1 MNYTETSPTPEAA
14 TIIPLTA
21 SERILKLL
29 TAVNT
34 ITQRLLE
41 ADRWSD
47 AVEQFLSDLGRASRA
62 EQACLYQLTQTDPVT
77 AALLARWPAALVER
91 DPSLPEL
98 VAASLQA
105 QRQQQ
110 PCWLEETQVP
120 RLVAPVFARG
130 SLWGGLVLALDA
142 IVDERWSSEET
153 AVIQSAANI
162 LGSVIGRSQ
171 SKPKLGRFLQT
182 ETVFQTILET
192 TADRVAVV
200 DQAGNYLFIKEG
212 QGSYPVAEMPRTIY
226 DEVPVQQ
233 QAAMR
238 AVVDQV
244 FVTNQPAT
252 FELSFPREE
261 GGRGWYLNRVSPLCQ
276 NGQVVAV
283 TITAT
288 DITARKRTEL
298 ELEHIFSRSVDMQC
312 LAGFDGYFKRI
323 NAAWPKTLGWTSEEL
338 LSRPYLDFVHQDDL
352 EITAVEAGTLEQS
365 KEARFVNR
373 YRCKDGTYRWLSWT
387 ATVVEEEEII
397 IATAR
402 DITVEKQMR
411 AELQASEARY
421 QQMFTRH
428 KAVMLLI
435 DPKTGQ
441 IVDANPAAAEFYGY
455 HHDKLVTL
463 KITDINVLPALEV
476 QAEMEL
482 ARVEKRNFFVFPHR
496 LASGEIRDVEVHS
509 GPVDLQGQVLLISII
524 FDVTERKRA
533 QLELQKSEARFR
545 RLAEYAP
552 VGIYESTVTGDFLYG
567 NPALAKIL
575 QQDSVELMTQS
586 FTTTFYKNP
595 EDRADFISRLQQH
608 GIVTDFEA
616 EFSVK
621 DGTKHVLMSAALQ
634 GETLLGTIVD
644 ITERKLAEK
653 QLHQTLQ
660 NLERSNQD
668 LQQFAYVASHDLQE
682 PLRMVSSYLELLEKR
697 YKGHLDE
704 RADKYIQFAIDGAV
718 RMKRLINDLLTY
730 SQLTRRPSSPARTNL
745 NDALQNVLK
754 NLEFLITES
763 GSQIRHDPLP
773 VLEVDATQV
782 ELLLQNLLS
791 NAIKFRG
798 EKRPQIQIEAQQ
810 TDREWV
816 FSVCDNGIGIEPIY
830 QEQIFTI
837 FKRLHTREEYEGNGI
852 GLAVCKRV
860 VEQHNGRIWLESQLG
875 QGTTF
880 FFALPLPGE
889 Q

>member
-1 MNYTETSPTPEAA
+1 
-14 TIIPLTA
+14 
-21 SERILKLL
+21 
-29 TAVNT
+29 
-34 ITQRLLE
+34 
-41 ADRWSD
+41 
-47 AVEQFLSDLGRASRA
+47 
-62 EQACLYQLTQTDPVT
+62 
-77 AALLARWPAALVER
+77 
-91 DPSLPEL
+91 
-98 VAASLQA
+98 
-105 QRQQQ
+105 
-110 PCWLEETQVP
+110 
-120 RLVAPVFARG
+120 
-130 SLWGGLVLALDA
+130 
-142 IVDERWSSEET
+142 
-153 AVIQSAANI
+153 
-162 LGSVIGRSQ
+162 
-171 SKPKLGRFLQT
+171 
-182 ETVFQTILET
+182 
-192 TADRVAVV
+192 
-200 DQAGNYLFIKEG
+200 
-212 QGSYPVAEMPRTIY
+212 
-226 DEVPVQQ
+226 
-233 QAAMR
+233 
-238 AVVDQV
+238 
-244 FVTNQPAT
+244 
-252 FELSFPREE
+252 
-261 GGRGWYLNRVSPLCQ
+261 
-276 NGQVVAV
+276 
-283 TITAT
+283 
-288 DITARKRTEL
+288 
-298 ELEHIFSRSVDMQC
+298 
-312 LAGFDGYFKRI
+312 
-323 NAAWPKTLGWTSEEL
+323 
-338 LSRPYLDFVHQDDL
+338 
-352 EITAVEAGTLEQS
+352 
-365 KEARFVNR
+365 RFVNR

-402 DITVEKQMR
+402 DITAEKQMR
-411 AELQASEARY
+411 ADLQASEARY

-435 DPKTGQ
+435 DPETGQ

-455 HHDKLVTL
+455 HQDKLITL

-482 ARVEKRNFFVFPHR
+482 ARLEKRNFFVFPHR

-509 GPVDLQGQVLLISII
+509 GPVDLQGQELLISII

-545 RLAEYAP
+545 RLAEYAS

-575 QQDSVELMTQS
+575 QQASVELMTQS
-586 FTTTFYKNP
+586 FTTTFYKNL

-608 GIVTDFEA
+608 GTVTDFEA

-660 NLERSNQD
+660 NLKRSNED

-697 YKGHLDE
+697 YKGQLDE

-730 SQLTRRPSSPARTNL
+730 SRLTRRPSSPARTNL

-754 NLEFLITES
+754 NLEFLISES
-763 GSQIRHDPLP
+763 GSQIQHDLLP
-773 VLEVDATQV
+773 VIEVDATQV

-791 NAIKFRG
+791 NAIKFCG
-798 EKRPQIQIEAQQ
+798 EKRPQIQIQVQQ
-810 TDREWV
+810 TDSEWV
-816 FSVCDNGIGIEPIY
+816 FAIRDNGIGIEPVY

-880 FFALPLPGE
+880 FFTLPIPG
-889 Q
+889 QP